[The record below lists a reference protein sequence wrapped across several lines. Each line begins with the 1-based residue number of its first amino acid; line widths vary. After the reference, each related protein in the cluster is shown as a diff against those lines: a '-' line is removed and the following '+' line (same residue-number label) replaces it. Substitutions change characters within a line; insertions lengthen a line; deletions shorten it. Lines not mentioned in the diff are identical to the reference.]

1 MVENNTKVSLSE
13 MVLFTVCGILVID
26 TFVAPA
32 IIGVSSITIWLLTAI
47 LFFIPYGLINAEL
60 GAAYPEDGGIF
71 NWVNRAYGSFSATL
85 VGWFYWVNV
94 AIWMPAVYVAFAYW
108 FSYAYLPGMPNWA
121 MALIAVVL
129 SWITVFINIRGID
142 VSVKFTNLG
151 AVLKVGILLAFGIF
165 GAIYGVKFGFKNDFS
180 LEAFKPTLDNT
191 LLYSTAIVYNFMG
204 FELISAV
211 GSKIDEP
218 EKNIPKMTILA
229 GILIAAMYIVGT
241 FGVLAA
247 LPANEIDTVDGF
259 LYALE
264 ELTTIFGSAGP
275 FVFKVVVGCAL
286 YTLLTNMISWTIGG
300 TEVLA
305 AADLD
310 TKSGLLG
317 HKHPKYGT
325 ADYSYYIYG
334 LISSFLVIVNFSL
347 SEDANAIFWTILAFS
362 FVIFLLP
369 YLWLFPSAVKLR
381 KIDKETKRPYKV
393 PGGELGLK
401 IAATIGEIF
410 IIAAIG
416 FLFLPDDS
424 YNLVIYYTTL
434 IVGTIIT
441 VLIGIRLYNRGKK
454 QKVQN

>member
-1 MVENNTKVSLSE
+1 MVDNNAKVSLNE
-13 MVLFTVCGILVID
+13 MVLFTVCTILVID

-47 LFFIPYGLINAEL
+47 LFFIPYGLISAEL

-71 NWVNRAYGSFSATL
+71 NWVNRAYGEFSATL

-94 AIWMPAVYVAFAYW
+94 AMWMPAVYVAFAYW
-108 FSYAYLPGMPNWA
+108 FSYAYIPDMSNWT

-129 SWITVFINIRGID
+129 SWVTVIINIRGIEL
-142 VSVKFTNLG
+142 SVKFTNLG
-151 AVLKVGILLAFGIF
+151 AILKVGILLAFGIF
-165 GAIYGVKFGFKNDFS
+165 GAIYGVKFGFKNEFN
-180 LEAFKPTLDNT
+180 LAAFKPSLDNT
-191 LLYSTAIVYNFMG
+191 LLYSTTIVYNFMG

-211 GSKIDEP
+211 GSKIDKP
-218 EKNIPKMTILA
+218 EKNIPKMTVLA
-229 GILIAAMYIVGT
+229 GVLIAAMYIIGT
-241 FGVLAA
+241 FGILAA
-247 LPANEIDTVDGF
+247 MPASEIDTVDGF

-275 FVFKVVVGCAL
+275 FVFKLVTGCAL
-286 YTLLTNMISWTIGG
+286 YTLLSNMISWTIGG

-310 TKSGLLG
+310 TKSGLLA

-325 ADYSYYIYG
+325 ADYSYYLYG
-334 LISSFLVIVNFSL
+334 LISSLLVVINFSL

-362 FVIFLLP
+362 FVIFLMP
-369 YLWLFPSAVKLR
+369 YLWMFPAAVKLR
-381 KIDKETKRPYKV
+381 RVDKKTKRPYKV

-401 IAATIGEIF
+401 IAAIIGEIF
-410 IIAAIG
+410 IVAAIA

-424 YNLVIYYTTL
+424 YNLKIYYTTL

-441 VLIGIRLYNRGKK
+441 VLVGIRLYNQGKK
-454 QKVQN
+454 QEN